1 LLRVTVGGRPGHAR
15 RIRHFPVA
23 ADAGRLVGVMSDRDV
38 LKGLAATL
46 PAIRSA
52 DPDTY
57 R

>member
-1 LLRVTVGGRPGHAR
+1 MLRVTVGGRPGHAR